1 MRRYLPAA
9 VLTVLLLGP
18 MAQGAGRL
26 GIYLT
31 FSARDQNR
39 IYFRD
44 LKEEEVAL
52 YLDEQPVE
60 IRYFGYR
67 KVPTAFAFIIENS
80 PRTAQFAR
88 SMPQLGQNNIVDYVI
103 YGLMEGVFPPLVEM
117 GPVLLAEFYKE
128 FSIVQNFTE
137 DDYLLYDALVR
148 MQPNWTGLDKENIP
162 VARMLGRG
170 VDLLRDRNERRKILV
185 LFTAVIDRESYKNLE
200 EYRQLLRHENIEV
213 YVVSFARRF
222 ATGVGNTFEQRMNTY
237 YFRNLV
243 KETSGHFYISEE
255 LAYIDDVFVDLKS
268 RLANSY
274 TLGFYVEA
282 GEEPTEH
289 KVEIKSLRG
298 KSDITHRPILI
309 Y

>member
-1 MRRYLPAA
+1 MTA
-9 VLTVLLLGP
+9 LLLGP
-18 MAQGAGRL
+18 VVLGAERQS
-26 GIYLT
+26 IYLT

-44 LKEEEVAL
+44 LNKEEVAL
-52 YLDEQPVE
+52 YLDDQPVE

-80 PRTAQFAR
+80 PRTAPFAR

-103 YGLMEGVFPPLVEM
+103 YGLMDGVFPPLVEM

-128 FSIVQNFTE
+128 FSIVQNFTD
-137 DDYLLYDALVR
+137 DDYLLDDALVR

-170 VDLLRDRNERRKILV
+170 VDLLKGRNERRKILV

-200 EYRQLLRHENIEV
+200 EYRQLLRYENIEV

-274 TLGFYVEA
+274 TLGFYVES
-282 GEEPTEH
+282 GDEPTEH
-289 KVEIKSLRG
+289 KVEIKILRG
-298 KSDITHRPILI
+298 KSDISHRPILI

>member
-1 MRRYLPAA
+1 MKRSLLTAA
-9 VLTVLLLGP
+9 MTALLLGP
-18 MAQGAGRL
+18 IAQGADRQ

-67 KVPTAFAFIIENS
+67 KVSTAFAFIIENS

-128 FSIVQNFTE
+128 FSIVQNFTD
-137 DDYLLYDALVR
+137 DDYMLEDALIR
-148 MQPNWTGLDKENIP
+148 MEPNWTGLDKENIP

-170 VDLLRDRNERRKILV
+170 VDLLKDRNERRKILV

-282 GEEPTEH
+282 GDEPSEH
-289 KVEIKSLRG
+289 KVEIKILRG

>member
-1 MRRYLPAA
+1 MKRFSLTAA
-9 VLTVLLLGP
+9 MTALLLGSVVLG
-18 MAQGAGRL
+18 AQRQS
-26 GIYLT
+26 IYLT

-44 LKEEEVAL
+44 LKKEEVAL

-67 KVPTAFAFIIENS
+67 KVSTACAFIIENS
-80 PRTAQFAR
+80 PRTAQFPR
-88 SMPQLGQNNIVDYVI
+88 SMSRWGQNNIVDGVI
-103 YGLMEGVFPPLVEM
+103 YGLMDGVFPPLVEM
-117 GPVLLAEFYKE
+117 GPVLLAEFYEE
-128 FSIVQNFTE
+128 FAIVQNFTE
-137 DDYLLYDALVR
+137 DDYMLEDALVR
-148 MQPNWTGLDKENIP
+148 MQPNWSGLNKENIP

-170 VDLLRDRNERRKILV
+170 VDLLKDRNERRKILV
-185 LFTAVIDRESYKNLE
+185 LFTAVVDRESYKNLE
-200 EYRQLLRHENIEV
+200 EYRLLLRDENIEI

-222 ATGVGNTFEQRMNTY
+222 ASGIGITFEQRMNTY

-243 KETSGHFYISEE
+243 QETSGHFYISEE
-255 LAYIDDVFVDLKS
+255 LAYLDDVLVDLKA

-274 TLGFYVEA
+274 TLGFYVES
-282 GEEPTEH
+282 GDEPSEH
-289 KVEIKSLRG
+289 KVEIKILRG

>member
-1 MRRYLPAA
+1 MRRYFLAA
-9 VLTVLLLGP
+9 VMTALLLGP
-18 MAQGAGRL
+18 IAQGAGRQD
-26 GIYLT
+26 IYLT

-44 LKEEEVAL
+44 LKKEEIAL
-52 YLDEQPVE
+52 YLDEQQVE

-67 KVPTAFAFIIENS
+67 KVSTAFAFIIENS
-80 PRTAQFAR
+80 PRTAQYAR
-88 SMPQLGQNNIVDYVI
+88 SMPQMGQNNIVDYVI
-103 YGLMEGVFPPLVEM
+103 YGLMDGVFPPLVEM
-117 GPVLLAEFYKE
+117 GPVMLAEFYKE
-128 FSIVQNFTE
+128 FSIVQNFTT
-137 DDYLLYDALVR
+137 DDYLLDDVLVR
-148 MQPNWTGLDKENIP
+148 MQPNWSGMDKENIP

-170 VDLLRDRNERRKILV
+170 VDLLKDRNERRKILV
-185 LFTAVIDRESYKNLE
+185 LFTAVVDRESYKNLE

-222 ATGVGNTFEQRMNTY
+222 ATSVGNTFEQQMNTY

-243 KETSGHFYISEE
+243 KETSGYFYISEE
-255 LAYIDDVFVDLKS
+255 LAYIDDIWLDLKS
-268 RLANSY
+268 RLTNSY

-282 GEEPTEH
+282 GDEPTEH
-289 KVEIKSLRG
+289 EVEIKILRG

>member
-1 MRRYLPAA
+1 MKRYLSAA

-18 MAQGAGRL
+18 MAQGADRL

-52 YLDEQPVE
+52 HLDEQPVD

-67 KVPTAFAFIIENS
+67 TVSTAFAFIIENS

-88 SMPQLGQNNIVDYVI
+88 SMPQMGQNNIVDYVI

-137 DDYLLYDALVR
+137 DDYLLEDALIR

-170 VDLLRDRNERRKILV
+170 VDLLKDRSERRKILV
-185 LFTAVIDRESYKNLE
+185 LFTAVVDRESYKNLE

-222 ATGVGNTFEQRMNTY
+222 ATGVGTTFEQRMNTF

-243 KETSGHFYISEE
+243 RETSGHFYISEE

-268 RLANSY
+268 RLTNSY

-282 GEEPTEH
+282 GDEPTEH
-289 KVEIKSLRG
+289 KVEIKILRG
-298 KSDITHRPILI
+298 KADITHRPILI

>member
-1 MRRYLPAA
+1 MRRHLLAA
-9 VLTVLLLGP
+9 VLTMLLQGP
-18 MAQGAGRL
+18 IAQGADRQS
-26 GIYLT
+26 IYLT

-60 IRYFGYR
+60 LRYFGYR
-67 KVPTAFAFIIENS
+67 KVSTAYAFIIENS

-88 SMPQLGQNNIVDYVI
+88 SMPQMGQNNIVDYVI
-103 YGLMEGVFPPLVEM
+103 YGLMEDVFPPLVEM

-137 DDYLLYDALVR
+137 DDYLLEDALIR

-170 VDLLRDRNERRKILV
+170 VDLLKDRNERRKILV

-200 EYRQLLRHENIEV
+200 EYRQLLRNENVEV

-222 ATGVGNTFEQRMNTY
+222 ATGVGNTFEQQMNTY

-243 KETSGHFYISEE
+243 RETSGHFYISEE

-282 GEEPTEH
+282 GDEPTEH
-289 KVEIKSLRG
+289 KVEIKILRG

>member
-1 MRRYLPAA
+1 MKRYLPAA
-9 VLTVLLLGP
+9 ALIALLLGP
-18 MAQGAGRL
+18 IAQGADRQ

-44 LKEEEVAL
+44 LKEEEVTL

-137 DDYLLYDALVR
+137 DDYMLYDALVR

-282 GEEPTEH
+282 GDEPTEH
-289 KVEIKSLRG
+289 KVEIKILRG

>member
-1 MRRYLPAA
+1 MRRYFLA
-9 VLTVLLLGP
+9 TVVTALLLGP
-18 MAQGAGRL
+18 IAQGADRQ

-44 LKEEEVAL
+44 LKKEEVAL
-52 YLDEQPVE
+52 YLDDQPVE

-88 SMPQLGQNNIVDYVI
+88 SMPQLGQDNIVDYVI

-128 FSIVQNFTE
+128 FSIVQSFTN
-137 DDYLLYDALVR
+137 DDYMLEDALIR

-170 VDLLRDRNERRKILV
+170 VDLLKDRNEQRKILV
-185 LFTAVIDRESYKNLE
+185 LFTAVIDRESYKNFE
-200 EYRQLLRHENIEV
+200 EYRQLLRYEDIEV

-222 ATGVGNTFEQRMNTY
+222 ATGVGDTFEQQMNTY

-274 TLGFYVEA
+274 TLGFYVES
-282 GEEPTEH
+282 GDEPTEH
-289 KVEIKSLRG
+289 KVEIKILRG

>member
-1 MRRYLPAA
+1 MKRYLSAA
-9 VLTVLLLGP
+9 ALIALLLGP
-18 MAQGAGRL
+18 IAQGADRQGF
-26 GIYLT
+26 YLT

-282 GEEPTEH
+282 GDEPTEH
-289 KVEIKSLRG
+289 KVEIKILRG

>member
-1 MRRYLPAA
+1 MKRSLLTAA
-9 VLTVLLLGP
+9 MTALLLGP
-18 MAQGAGRL
+18 IAQGADRQ

-67 KVPTAFAFIIENS
+67 KVSTAFAFIIENS

-128 FSIVQNFTE
+128 FSIVQNFTD
-137 DDYLLYDALVR
+137 DDYMLEDALIR
-148 MQPNWTGLDKENIP
+148 MEPNWTGLDKENIP

-170 VDLLRDRNERRKILV
+170 VDLLKDRNERRKILV

-243 KETSGHFYISEE
+243 RETSGHFYISEE

-282 GEEPTEH
+282 GDEPSEH
-289 KVEIKSLRG
+289 KVEIEILRG
-298 KSDITHRPILI
+298 KSNITHRPILI

>member
-1 MRRYLPAA
+1 MKRFLLTAA
-9 VLTVLLLGP
+9 MTALLLGP
-18 MAQGAGRL
+18 VIQGADRQSL
-26 GIYLT
+26 YLT
-31 FSARDQNR
+31 FSARDQNK

-44 LKEEEVAL
+44 LKKEEVAL
-52 YLDEQPVE
+52 YLDDQPVE

-88 SMPQLGQNNIVDYVI
+88 SIPQMGQNNIVDYVI
-103 YGLMEGVFPPLVEM
+103 YGLLEGVFAPLVQM
-117 GPVLLAEFYKE
+117 GPVLLAEFYEE
-128 FSIVQNFTE
+128 FSIVQNFTD
-137 DDYLLYDALVR
+137 DDYMLDDALVR

-170 VDLLRDRNERRKILV
+170 VDLLKDRNERRKILV
-185 LFTAVIDRESYKNLE
+185 LFTAVVDRESYKNLE

-222 ATGVGNTFEQRMNTY
+222 VSALGNTLEEQMNTY
-237 YFRNLV
+237 YVRNLV
-243 KETSGHFYISEE
+243 KETSGHFYIAEE
-255 LAYIDDVFVDLKS
+255 LAYIDDVWVDLKS

-282 GEEPTEH
+282 GDEPTEH
-289 KVEIKSLRG
+289 KVEIQILRG

>member
-1 MRRYLPAA
+1 MKRYLPVA
-9 VLTVLLLGP
+9 VMTALLLGP
-18 MAQGAGRL
+18 IAQGADRQ

-31 FSARDQNR
+31 FSAQDQNR
-39 IYFRD
+39 IDFRD

-80 PRTAQFAR
+80 PRTARFAR
-88 SMPQLGQNNIVDYVI
+88 SMPRLGQNNIVDYVI
-103 YGLMEGVFPPLVEM
+103 YGLMDGVFPPLVEM

-128 FSIVQNFTE
+128 FSIVQNFTD
-137 DDYLLYDALVR
+137 DDYMLEDALVR
-148 MQPNWTGLDKENIP
+148 MQPNWIGLDKENIP

-170 VDLLRDRNERRKILV
+170 VDLLKDRNERRKILV

-200 EYRQLLRHENIEV
+200 EYRQLLRQENIEV

-222 ATGVGNTFEQRMNTY
+222 ATGAGSTFEQQMNTY

-243 KETSGHFYISEE
+243 RETSGHFYISEE
-255 LAYIDDVFVDLKS
+255 LAYLDDVFVDLKS

-274 TLGFYVEA
+274 TLGFYVES
-282 GEEPTEH
+282 GDEPTEH
-289 KVEIKSLRG
+289 KVEIKILRG